1 MRADWSSFTQ
11 WHFSLPRFP
20 LPALPRGWSAPLSS
34 CHQYFLCLFLF
45 ASARKCALN
54 PGTGGVH
61 LLPHPYPCKY
71 PVVCP
76 IRWHGGG
83 ADGWEEVRRH
93 LSGRQVSTIVI
104 DLVEWSLGPNSSLL
118 PRQALTSHPSPL
130 SVCWLFQNPSCLQAF
145 GHVPASVLNWWSIYT
160 LRYKLLLLCRF

>member
-93 LSGRQVSTIVI
+93 LSGETGQYNCHWPGGMISRTQFFPPPSASSN
-104 DLVEWSLGPNSSLL
+104 LPPQPSLSLL
-118 PRQALTSHPSPL
+118 TIPKSFLPPGLWA
-130 SVCWLFQNPSCLQAF
+130 CSCLR
-145 GHVPASVLNWWSIYT
+145 PELMIY
-160 LRYKLLLLCRF
+160 LHLEV